1 MLSRTNQQDVMFITI
16 RHDDVEH
23 CKYPATIKRI
33 VNRLVE
39 LVSKTQSSVIK
50 AILVE
55 TAINM
60 IDNID
65 IYSDCNISMFD
76 IIKLDS
82 TYITIPAG
90 NTKDKSIYLSVTIQ
104 EDESDVFEFEY
115 VAQAAVFKYP
125 SELLDC
131 QITISGWQSADYT
144 PVQTGCIFG
153 DTRMEYNPTV
163 LVDAINKYGQHV
175 IAHEDIKI
183 KSGYYTK
190 KRDTNLRILFLG
202 ISKKVESKFNMNLL
216 MLIMSQYLSANVDF
230 SIDGTAMSIYD
241 TSLDITLIIRLKS
254 ELNSNLASIDEIVCF
269 NNKYKNISML
279 IEYLNLQVPENVL
292 DRVRSIIPMIPV
304 NISPEYKYNV
314 TELSFILSNVMKL
327 LTFTALYQDSFSTIE
342 NMPKPDIAA
351 IAGLIKMKDAHF

>member
-1 MLSRTNQQDVMFITI
+1 MLSRTNQQNDMFITI
-16 RHDDVEH
+16 RHDGVEH
-23 CKYPATIKRI
+23 CKYPTTVKRI
-33 VNRLVE
+33 IKRLVE

-55 TAINM
+55 TVINM

-65 IYSDCNISMFD
+65 MYSDCDTSMLD

-82 TYITIPAG
+82 VYITVPAG
-90 NTKDKSIYLSVTIQ
+90 NTKDKSIYMSVTIP
-104 EDESDVFEFEY
+104 EDDPDAFEY
-115 VAQAAVFKYP
+115 DAQAAVFKYP

-144 PVQTGCIFG
+144 PVQIGCIFG
-153 DTRMEYNPTV
+153 DTRIEYNPTV

-175 IAHEDIKI
+175 IAHEDIEI
-183 KSGYYTK
+183 NSGYYTK
-190 KRDTNLRILFLG
+190 KRDTNLRDLFLG

-241 TSLDITLIIRLKS
+241 TSLDLTLIVRLKS
-254 ELNSNLASIDEIVCF
+254 ELNSDLASIDEIVCF
-269 NNKYKNISML
+269 NNRYKNISML

-304 NISPEYKYNV
+304 NISTEYKYNI

-327 LTFTALYQDSFSTIE
+327 ITFTALYQDSFATIE
-342 NMPKPDIAA
+342 NMPKPYFAA
-351 IAGLIKMKDAHF
+351 IAGLINQNIVLVKG

>member
-16 RHDDVEH
+16 HHDDVEH

-131 QITISGWQSADYT
+131 QITISGWRSADYT

-153 DTRMEYNPTV
+153 NTRMEHNPSV

-175 IAHEDIKI
+175 IAHGQIKLA
-183 KSGYYTK
+183 SGYYTK
-190 KRDTNLRILFLG
+190 RRDTNLRNLILG
-202 ISKKVESKFNMNLL
+202 ISKKTEPKFNMNLL
-216 MLIMSQYLSANVDF
+216 VLIMSQYLSANIDI
-230 SIDGTAMSIYD
+230 SIVGTTMAIHGIVFD
-241 TSLDITLIIRLKS
+241 LTLIVKLKS
-254 ELNSNLASIDEIVCF
+254 ESDGSLASIDEIIYS
-269 NNKYKNISML
+269 NNEYRDINML
-279 IEYLNLQVPENVL
+279 IEYLNLQVSGNVL
-292 DRVRSIIPMIPV
+292 DQVRSIIPMIPV
-304 NISPEYKYNV
+304 SISPEYKYNV
-314 TELSFILSNVMKL
+314 TELGFMLSNVVKL
-327 LTFTALYQDSFSTIE
+327 ITFIALYQDSISTIE